1 MTTNAA
7 YSLFNMLFIVTL
19 RHWKATK
26 SLESQ
31 RLNYVQLKFTVNCIF
46 VYSNFETQEPVLM
59 HVIIFQQY
67 ISFHVSL
74 GMLSWSPVSFT
85 SSICWWVQLLDI
97 FCHSRIPSSP
107 SFLTHLTVLVIMTA
121 LTAVTLLNTGHS
133 FGLWKLLSGPPSM

>member
-107 SFLTHLTVLVIMTA
+107 SFLNHLTVLVIMTA